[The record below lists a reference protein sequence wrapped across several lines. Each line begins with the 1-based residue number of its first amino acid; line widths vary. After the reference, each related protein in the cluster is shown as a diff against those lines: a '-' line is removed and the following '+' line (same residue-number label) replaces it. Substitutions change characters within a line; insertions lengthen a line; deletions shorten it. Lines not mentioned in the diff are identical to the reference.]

1 MYNTGCKENGNVER
15 YGLKALHFL
24 KQVKE
29 FSAFEKDFIA
39 VVKSNLVRNPR
50 SDFRAILQEDIKL
63 INNSKKT
70 MTLWI
75 KLLTCTNL
83 QKRNTTNYYN
93 YYGAQLLRNIKR
105 QIPKSKIK

>member
-1 MYNTGCKENGNVER
+1 MYNTGCKENRNVER

-50 SDFRAILQEDIKL
+50 TGFRAILQEDIRL
-63 INNSKKT
+63 INN
-70 MTLWI
+70 
-75 KLLTCTNL
+75 
-83 QKRNTTNYYN
+83 KRGTQQIIIIITERNYFE
-93 YYGAQLLRNIKR
+93 I
-105 QIPKSKIK
+105 